1 MKVSY
6 FPGCT
11 LNTTGKG
18 FDNAV
23 RASTAAVG
31 LELAELSEWNCCGAT
46 YPLIIDNMLEL
57 AAPVHVLVAAQNA
70 GGHGGPPLLTTAC
83 TTCYNVLKRTNKFI
97 REHKDERE
105 RIQFFIEAEYN
116 GEVEVKDILHL
127 LRDDVGFEAVREKVQ
142 KPLKGLKVASYYG
155 CMVLRPPAEVAYDD
169 PDHPQSLDDLMA
181 ALGATPVDS
190 PHKNECCGAYLAVMA
205 PEVTREMVYT
215 ILRSA
220 QAAGAEAV
228 VTNCPLCQFNLDKQQ
243 AVMHNGK
250 QPRAS
255 YQAIPVFYFS
265 QLMGLALGLDASNY
279 GWERHYIDPRPLL
292 HERGLWND
300 VSGLQFHAERSGA

>member
-23 RASTAAVG
+23 RASAAALG
-31 LELAELSEWNCCGAT
+31 LDLVELPDWNCCGAT
-46 YPLIIDNMLEL
+46 YPLIVDNMLEL
-57 AAPVHVLVAAQNA
+57 AAPAHVLVSALKQ
-70 GGHGGPPLLTTAC
+70 GPLLTTAC

-97 REHKDERE
+97 REHPDERD
-105 RIQFFIEAEYN
+105 RVNAFIEAEYT
-116 GEVEVKDILHL
+116 GDVEVKDILHL
-127 LRDDVGFEAVREKVQ
+127 LRDDVGFDTVRAHVTQ
-142 KPLKGLKVASYYG
+142 PLNGLKVAAYYG
-155 CMVLRPPAEVAYDD
+155 CMVLRPPTEVAYDD

-181 ALGATPVDS
+181 ALGATPVDY
-190 PHKNECCGAYLAVMA
+190 PHKNECCGAYLAVQA

-220 QAAGAEAV
+220 QAAGAQAV

-243 AVMHNGK
+243 AVMSQSHANY
-250 QPRAS
+250 R
-255 YQAIPVFYFS
+255 AIPVYYFS
-265 QLMGLALGLDASNY
+265 QLMGLALGLDAGGY
-279 GWERHYIDPRPLL
+279 GWERHYIDARRLLSELGWLLPPAPAPL
-292 HERGLWND
+292 RQGGG
-300 VSGLQFHAERSGA
+300 SGR